1 MRASIIYSSALL
13 LLFSTL
19 GSTLEVAP
27 DSKCALLCIDDPAKG
42 NVTDRVSS
50 GTEPKDVDSC
60 YNKNYTEDAVGKKF
74 ADCKGYI
81 LDYKL
86 KRSANTS
93 TL

>member
-13 LLFSTL
+13 LFFSTL

-42 NVTDRVSS
+42 NVSERESS

-60 YNKNYTEDAVGKKF
+60 YNSNFTEDAVGKKF
-74 ADCKGYI
+74 ANCKGKI
-81 LDYKL
+81 PNCEL
-86 KRSANTS
+86 
-93 TL
+93 